1 MQLLFDF
8 FPVIAFFVAYKLS
21 DIYVATGVLLAAVL
35 IQAGIQWFRHRKLS
49 PMMITSAV
57 LVMVFG
63 GLTLLLHDETFIK
76 WKPTVVNWLF
86 ALAFLVSQ
94 FIGGQPLIQRL
105 MSGQVTLERPI
116 WLKLNM
122 FWIVF
127 FALLGAINLY
137 VAYNFSES
145 TWVNFKLFGILG
157 LTLAFV
163 VIQGMWLASKM
174 PAEASK

>member
-21 DIYVATGVLLAAVL
+21 DIYVATGVLLVAVL
-35 IQAGIQWFRHRKLS
+35 IQAGVQWFRHRKLN
-49 PMMITSAV
+49 PMMIASAV
-57 LVMVFG
+57 LVVAFG

-86 ALAFLVSQ
+86 ALAFLLSQ

-105 MSGQVTLERPI
+105 MSGQLTLQRPI

-127 FALLGAINLY
+127 FVLLGAANLY